1 MIKIKNLT
9 KYFDKLRVLEDV
21 SYEVESGE
29 SLAVIGPSGCG
40 KSTLLRLLIRLDRP
54 TSGKILIDH
63 KDIERLSLE
72 GIIDLRKKIGFIFQ
86 SSALFDSM
94 NVFENVAFGLKQHLK
109 LRPKEIERIVHKK
122 LEMVDLEGT
131 QELMPAE
138 LSGGMQK
145 RVSIARALAFDPK
158 IILYDEPTTGLD
170 PITSVTIENLMIKLK
185 RELKVTSVIV
195 THVMQTVNRVADKI
209 VLLHEGKFIE
219 TGTPEET
226 QRSND
231 PIVKKFITGGLS
243 SVTK

>member
-40 KSTLLRLLIRLDRP
+40 KSTLLRLLIRLDQP
-54 TSGKILIDH
+54 TSGKIIIDH